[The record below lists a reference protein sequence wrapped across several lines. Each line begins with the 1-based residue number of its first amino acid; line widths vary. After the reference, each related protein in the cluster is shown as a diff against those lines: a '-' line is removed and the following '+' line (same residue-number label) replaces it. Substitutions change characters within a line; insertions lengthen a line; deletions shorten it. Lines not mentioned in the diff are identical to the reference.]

1 MQPVIVRER
10 LRQQLLLPG
19 QYQWDT
25 LEDKDNV
32 QETESCVSTFL
43 SCNCLWNHFHS
54 LFVEMSMSNYGRFLS
69 VDCSVTCSILF
80 FAPFGL
86 LLRRAITE
94 LLTKDANTIPL
105 MDVLLVNMIAR

>member
-1 MQPVIVRER
+1 
-10 LRQQLLLPG
+10 
-19 QYQWDT
+19 
-25 LEDKDNV
+25 
-32 QETESCVSTFL
+32 
-43 SCNCLWNHFHS
+43 
-54 LFVEMSMSNYGRFLS
+54 MSNYGRFLS
-69 VDCSVTCSILF
+69 VDCSVTCSILC

>member
-1 MQPVIVRER
+1 
-10 LRQQLLLPG
+10 
-19 QYQWDT
+19 
-25 LEDKDNV
+25 
-32 QETESCVSTFL
+32 
-43 SCNCLWNHFHS
+43 
-54 LFVEMSMSNYGRFLS
+54 MSNYGRFLS

-94 LLTKDANTIPL
+94 LLTKDANSIPL